1 MKRLDKR
8 EKTVEV
14 KKKASNKNKEPE
26 INNNE
31 KIKTSSRRREGRIK
45 INTQPVES
53 RAVRLERETLC

>member
-31 KIKTSSRRREGRIK
+31 KIKTSSR
-45 INTQPVES
+45 
-53 RAVRLERETLC
+53 